1 MPRSSDPDYVPED
14 IDSPD
19 YVPEGSPEGSP
30 DYVPEDH
37 DESYV
42 PSSPGRIDRMRDA
55 EDRMRDDQ
63 MRDAEEYNRLEK
75 EKPELPVFNPR
86 KSKTRPTRKELDQ
99 IQEERKKSLSKKRIT
114 PVRTGSEEELLR
126 HYKEYTRKSPKTKE
140 SNMFHIFNWGP
151 GDVDHY
157 LPSSVLLLIAMHG
170 RTKEPFLSPLNVV
183 RHIGAEFGACYA
195 NYSDKNYGDE
205 TYGER
210 KMHEPRRSLM
220 GDGFLEDRNRSVGE
234 VLKKSILA
242 HIRHYRRT
250 AEHTLK
256 IIESDKTRN
265 PSLIKNYDSLVEFV
279 NSKHHVRPKH
289 IKKGLPMFNKS
300 YGMTGE
306 KHETH
311 ETHSIFVRADLPLER
326 VDREDVFFEMRIEE
340 TTLKDI
346 LKYLVKRGVRNVTL
360 FDLSCQGDDRSPIH
374 RTRYG
379 GKK

>member
-1 MPRSSDPDYVPED
+1 MPRSSEPSTESMPKGLE
-14 IDSPD
+14 SPD
-19 YVPEGSPEGSP
+19 YAPGSP
-30 DYVPEDH
+30 DYAPGSPDYAPHSPDYTPEGLDYAPH
-37 DESYV
+37 
-42 PSSPGRIDRMRDA
+42 SPGMQ
-55 EDRMRDDQ
+55 EHTQ
-63 MRDAEEYNRLEK
+63 
-75 EKPELPVFNPR
+75 LPVFNPGR
-86 KSKTRPTRKELDQ
+86 KSKNRPTRKELDQ
-99 IQEERKKSLSKKRIT
+99 IQQERKKSLKKKRTT

-140 SNMFHIFNWGP
+140 SKTFRIFNWGP

-183 RHIGAEFGACYA
+183 RHIGVEFGACYI
-195 NYSDKNYGDE
+195 NYA
-205 TYGER
+205 ER
-210 KMHEPRRSLM
+210 ITHEPRRSLM
-220 GDGFLEDRNRSVGE
+220 GDGFLEDRTRSVGE

-242 HIRHYRRT
+242 NIQHYRRR
-250 AEHTLK
+250 AERALK
-256 IIESDKTRN
+256 EAEAYKAEN
-265 PSLIKNYDSLVEFV
+265 PSYVYEHYDALVEFV
-279 NSKHHVRPKH
+279 KSKHHVRPKH
-289 IKKGLPMFNKS
+289 IKKGLPMFNKLYS
-300 YGMTGE
+300 MTGPD

-326 VDREDVFFEMRIEE
+326 VDQEDVFFEMRIQH

-346 LKYLVKRGVRNVTL
+346 LKYLVKRGVQNVTL

>member
-140 SNMFHIFNWGP
+140 HNMFHIFNWGP

-157 LPSSVLLLIAMHG
+157 LPSSVLLLITMHG

-183 RHIGAEFGACYA
+183 RHIGVEFGTCYM
-195 NYSDKNYGDE
+195 NYA
-205 TYGER
+205 ER
-210 KMHEPRRSLM
+210 ITHEPQRSLM
-220 GDGFLEDRNRSVGE
+220 GDGFLEDRKRSVGE
-234 VLKKSILA
+234 VLKKSIVA
-242 HIRHYRRT
+242 NIQHYRRK
-250 AEHTLK
+250 AERHLK
-256 IIESDKTRN
+256 DVEAYEVEHIPGYKAKQYEA
-265 PSLIKNYDSLVEFV
+265 LVKFV